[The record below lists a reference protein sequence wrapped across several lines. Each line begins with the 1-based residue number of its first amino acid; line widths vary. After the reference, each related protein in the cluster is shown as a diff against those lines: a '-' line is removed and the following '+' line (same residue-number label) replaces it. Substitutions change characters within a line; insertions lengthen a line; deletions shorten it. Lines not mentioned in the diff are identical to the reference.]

1 MMMNNP
7 LVSLMGLVKNGGNPQ
22 ALLNQ
27 LAQRNPQVQQAMR
40 MMQGKSSAELRQMAM
55 NMAKEQGVNINDV
68 LRQLGVNN
76 PSEK

>member
-22 ALLNQ
+22 AMLNQ
-27 LAQRNPQVQQAMR
+27 MAQTNPQVRQAMQ

-55 NMAKEQGVNINDV
+55 NMAKEKGVNINDV
-68 LRQLGVNN
+68 LRQLGVNI